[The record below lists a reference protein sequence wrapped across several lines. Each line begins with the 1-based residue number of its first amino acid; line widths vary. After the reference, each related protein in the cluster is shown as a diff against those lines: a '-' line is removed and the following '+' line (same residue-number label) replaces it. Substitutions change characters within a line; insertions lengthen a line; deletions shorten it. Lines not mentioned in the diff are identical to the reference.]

1 MKKLSL
7 SAALITLTTLSSW
20 AQPVATSANVTDFIG
35 EFYFAEATNFNPG
48 PAGANQTWDFS
59 NLEFTLGGTDTPQT
73 VANTPFAAQFPTANN
88 CYKFSGLFPPDR
100 YYYQNVTAGKYE
112 ILGLAITATT
122 GDNYTPNPRTFAVF
136 PYTFGTVY
144 NDTYRSTADPV
155 ETSVVATY
163 DAYGTIILP
172 IGTYTNVIRQKVV
185 KDGTVTNYNWFNVQ
199 PFYPILQTVLEQN
212 SLGIVKNTSVLANE
226 NFAATSKFNLFPN
239 PTQGKLTLL
248 PNRNTNCHIVD
259 IELFDYLGKS
269 VLTRKAYPIDEN
281 GLTLDLEFL
290 ESGMYMLKTTD
301 LDNNASTVQKVIK
314 K

>member
-1 MKKLSL
+1 MKKMYLG
-7 SAALITLTTLSSW
+7 AALITLASLSSW
-20 AQPVATSANVTDFIG
+20 AQPVATSANVTDFTG
-35 EFYFAEATNFNPG
+35 EFYFAEATNFDPG

-59 NLEFTLGGTDTPQT
+59 NLQLTLGGVDTPQ
-73 VANTPFAAQFPTANN
+73 VVSETPFASQFPTANN

-122 GDNYTPNPRTFAVF
+122 GDNYTPNPRTFATF
-136 PYTFGTVY
+136 PYSYGTVY
-144 NDTYRSTADPV
+144 NDTYRSTTDPV

-212 SLGIVKNTSVLANE
+212 SLGILKNTSVLANE
-226 NFAATSKFNLFPN
+226 HFASGEAFTVFPN
-239 PTQGKLTLL
+239 PTQGRIAVL
-248 PNRNTNCHIVD
+248 PAAENNCYAVD
-259 IELFDYLGKS
+259 IELFDYLGQ
-269 VLTRKAYPIDEN
+269 VVIVRKEYLLDEN
-281 GLTLDLEFL
+281 GIELDLAFL
-290 ESGMYMLKTTD
+290 QSGMYLLRTTNRD
-301 LDNNASTVQKVIK
+301 TNASNVRKIVK